1 MLLLWFSDEEAC
13 QKPIVKS
20 LDTESKKLALLFEVN
35 ASPRL
40 ERARISLYGNV
51 RRNIRLPAILR
62 TPQKNDQLQG
72 LGSVEEK
79 LV

>member
-51 RRNIRLPAILR
+51 R
-62 TPQKNDQLQG
+62 
-72 LGSVEEK
+72 
-79 LV
+79 

>member
-20 LDTESKKLALLFEVN
+20 LNTESKKLALLFEVN

-40 ERARISLYGNV
+40 ERARISLWQCPSKHSTSGDTAN
-51 RRNIRLPAILR
+51 A
-62 TPQKNDQLQG
+62 
-72 LGSVEEK
+72 SEK
-79 LV
+79 